1 MTANRIA
8 LAGEIE
14 FFTTA
19 KREELLE
26 KQKRYI
32 AEFTVENVLK
42 PLNEENEEFMERP
55 RDNEGPR
62 EELSVPKSNKPA
74 INNKYL
80 EESSVLQL

>member
-1 MTANRIA
+1 MLTPNRIA
-8 LAGEIE
+8 VAGEIE

-42 PLNEENEEFMERP
+42 PLNEDNEEFM
-55 RDNEGPR
+55 
-62 EELSVPKSNKPA
+62 
-74 INNKYL
+74 
-80 EESSVLQL
+80 